1 MKPISA
7 EWVAKAE
14 GDFATMLREV
24 RARKQPNYDA
34 ACFHAQQC
42 AEKYLKARLSEA
54 GRDVPRIHD
63 LVTLLDLVLTVEP
76 NWERFRKDMAYLSA
90 FAVAYRYPGDA
101 ADRRPGGRP
110 RCKPTVPTVP
120 EGGQGGPGI
129 GGLRCCPAEG

>member
-101 ADRRPGGRP
+101 ADRAAARDASR
-110 RCKPTVPTVP
+110 RCRRFRKAARAAL
-120 EGGQGGPGI
+120 
-129 GGLRCCPAEG
+129 GLVD